1 MLVTLDF
8 ETYFDTKVSLTKM
21 TTMEYVKHPMFKVWG
36 VGIKID
42 DQATEWFGEDETE
55 EALNDI
61 DWSKAHLLCH
71 NTPFDGYILTQ
82 LYDLVPPYYLDTAA
96 MARGRWPGES
106 ASLKDVAVRCFPDDN
121 NMRKGEEL
129 ITAKGIYDLPPAIED
144 ALAGYCIQ
152 DVDLTYAIYQQLLP
166 EYPQTELDII
176 DLTCRMFCEPKMQI
190 NVEKLEQFVNAER
203 CASEK
208 AIDDSGI
215 DRKVLSSNQ
224 QFAEWA
230 VSQGLTV
237 PTKTSPSTG
246 EKIPA
251 FGKND
256 TAYKQWQQQH
266 PEWQHVFAAREAV
279 KSRINETRAQR
290 FIDCAKAGGALPAPL
305 RYYAA
310 HTGRFGGTE
319 KINLQ
324 NLPRKSELRKAIE
337 APSGCFL
344 YVADLSNIESRMLAW
359 LAEQDELLQMYRDN
373 VDVYCSFASKVYGR
387 TITKAD
393 ETERFVGKTA
403 ILGLGYGMGAQKFK
417 ATLKQANVDIDFFE
431 AQNIVDEYRRTYQ
444 FIPDLW
450 TRLEALLNESSNM
463 ARAMDDESFGYSYK
477 GIQAAPNSVLL
488 PNNMSLRYPFL
499 FRSRNGLAYQS
510 MGKTISTYGGRITE
524 NVVQALARIVLC
536 DHMLGVQRLPEF
548 DVVLTVH
555 DEIIAVSSQDN
566 AQEKL
571 DTMIDIM
578 CTPPTWAPDLPLD
591 AEGGWDVSYSK

>member
-8 ETYFDTKVSLTKM
+8 ETYFDTKVTLTKM

-61 DWSKAHLLCH
+61 DSSKAHLLCH

-106 ASLKDVAVRCFPDDN
+106 ASLKDVAVRCFPDDD

-176 DLTCRMFCEPKMQI
+176 DLTCRMFCEPKMRI

-256 TAYKQWQQQH
+256 AAYKQWQQQH

-450 TRLEALLNESSNM
+450 TRLEALLNESSNK
-463 ARAMDDESFGYSYK
+463 ARAMADEYFG
-477 GIQAAPNSVLL
+477 
-488 PNNMSLRYPFL
+488 
-499 FRSRNGLAYQS
+499 
-510 MGKTISTYGGRITE
+510 
-524 NVVQALARIVLC
+524 
-536 DHMLGVQRLPEF
+536 
-548 DVVLTVH
+548 
-555 DEIIAVSSQDN
+555 
-566 AQEKL
+566 
-571 DTMIDIM
+571 
-578 CTPPTWAPDLPLD
+578 
-591 AEGGWDVSYSK
+591 

>member
-8 ETYFDTKVSLTKM
+8 ETYFDTKVTLTKM

-42 DQATEWFGEDETE
+42 NQATEWFGEDETE

-61 DWSKAHLLCH
+61 NWSKAHLLCH

-129 ITAKGIYDLPPAIED
+129 ITAKGTYDLPPAIED

-176 DLTCRMFCEPKMQI
+176 DLTCRMFCEPKMRI

-256 TAYKQWQQQH
+256 AAYKQWQQQH

-290 FIDCAKAGGALPAPL
+290 FIDCAKAGGHYQHPCVITPLTPVDLAVPKRLISKTYRARANFVKPLKHRPAASFTSPISATSSLECWHGLPNKMSYCKCTETMSMSTAALRP
-305 RYYAA
+305 RSMD
-310 HTGRFGGTE
+310 GRSPKLT
-319 KINLQ
+319 K
-324 NLPRKSELRKAIE
+324 RS
-337 APSGCFL
+337 
-344 YVADLSNIESRMLAW
+344 DLS
-359 LAEQDELLQMYRDN
+359 
-373 VDVYCSFASKVYGR
+373 
-387 TITKAD
+387 
-393 ETERFVGKTA
+393 
-403 ILGLGYGMGAQKFK
+403 
-417 ATLKQANVDIDFFE
+417 
-431 AQNIVDEYRRTYQ
+431 
-444 FIPDLW
+444 
-450 TRLEALLNESSNM
+450 
-463 ARAMDDESFGYSYK
+463 ARPQY
-477 GIQAAPNSVLL
+477 
-488 PNNMSLRYPFL
+488 
-499 FRSRNGLAYQS
+499 
-510 MGKTISTYGGRITE
+510 
-524 NVVQALARIVLC
+524 
-536 DHMLGVQRLPEF
+536 
-548 DVVLTVH
+548 
-555 DEIIAVSSQDN
+555 
-566 AQEKL
+566 
-571 DTMIDIM
+571 
-578 CTPPTWAPDLPLD
+578 
-591 AEGGWDVSYSK
+591 